1 VATSPP
7 FPPGAVLLGPR
18 RMAEADAR
26 TIALGTP
33 GIVLMERAGRAIV
46 RAITAR
52 FPPTPTLVL
61 CGPGNNGGDGWVVAR
76 RLEALGWPVRV
87 TSLVDPARLKG
98 DAAAAFARRA
108 GPWSAEL
115 PGELDDRW
123 LVVDALFGTG
133 LDRPLEGTARAWVER
148 LARHGGPIV
157 AVDVPSGVD
166 GASGVVL
173 GAAAPARLTVTFCRP
188 KPGHLL
194 LPGRE
199 LAGEL
204 VVADIGIPDSVVAE
218 VDEGLRRNDPSW
230 WAALLPRRDARAHKY
245 RFGHAVVVGG
255 PAHATGAT
263 RLAAR
268 AALRVGAGLV
278 SVAAHPEAL
287 PIYAAALTTVMTKPC
302 ADADALDRLLADPR
316 LNAWLIGPGAGVGEA
331 TRVAAQQLARSG
343 RPLVLDADALT
354 SFASERSALLDVL
367 HGGCVL
373 TPHDGEY
380 ARLFAHTGDRLARAR
395 AAAAECGAVV
405 LLKGA
410 DTVVAAPDGR
420 AAILADAPPA
430 LATAGTGDVLAGTIL
445 GLLAQ
450 GLPAFEAAAAG
461 AWLHARAGAL
471 AGPGLIAEDL
481 PDRLPA
487 ALAEARGQSEAVA
500 PAARPTAGAG
510 HLAQVGFQGRFL
522 FG

>member
-1 VATSPP
+1 MATSPP

-123 LVVDALFGTG
+123 LVVDALFGAG
-133 LDRPLEGTARAWVER
+133 LDRPLEGTARALVER
-148 LARHGGPIV
+148 LARHRGPIV

>member
-1 VATSPP
+1 MATSPP

-123 LVVDALFGTG
+123 LVVDALFGAG

>member
-1 VATSPP
+1 MAGSS
-7 FPPGAVLLGPR
+7 FPADGVLLTPA
-18 RMAEADAR
+18 RMGEADRR
-26 TIALGTP
+26 TIARGTP

-52 FPPTPTLVL
+52 FPPGPTLVA

-76 RLEALGWPVRV
+76 RLAALGWPVTV
-87 TSLVDPARLKG
+87 ASLVDPARLRG
-98 DAAAAFARRA
+98 DAALARARWSGPMTRTLPPDLDA
-108 GPWSAEL
+108 G
-115 PGELDDRW
+115 W
-123 LVVDALFGTG
+123 LVVDALFGAG
-133 LDRPLEGTARAWVER
+133 LDRPLEGEARAWVER
-148 LARHGGPIV
+148 IAGSGAPVV

-166 GASGVVL
+166 GATGEVR

-194 LPGRE
+194 LPGRD
-199 LAGEL
+199 LVGEL
-204 VVADIGIPDSVVAE
+204 VVADIGIPDEVVAE
-218 VDEGLRRNDPSW
+218 VDEGLRVNTPKL
-230 WAALLPRRDARAHKY
+230 WAAHRPSRDSSAHKY

-278 SVAAHPEAL
+278 SVAARPDAL
-287 PIYAAALTTVMTKPC
+287 PVYAATLTTVMTKPC
-302 ADADALDRLLADPR
+302 ADRAGLEALLADPR
-316 LNAWLIGPGAGVGEA
+316 LDAWLIGPAAGVGEE
-331 TRVAAQQLARSG
+331 TREAVAVLARSG

-354 SFASERSALLDVL
+354 SFAGDPPSLFALVHDR
-367 HGGCVL
+367 CVL

-380 ARLFAHTGDRLARAR
+380 ARLFAYRGDRLSRAR
-395 AAAAECGAVV
+395 AAAARSGAVV

-420 AAILADAPPA
+420 AAILDRAPPT
-430 LATAGTGDVLAGTIL
+430 LATAGTGDVLAGLIL

-450 GLPAFEAAAAG
+450 KMPAFEAAAAG
-461 AWLHARAGAL
+461 AWLHARAGEA

-481 PDRLPA
+481 PDLVPGVLA
-487 ALAEARGQSEAVA
+487 ALGEQTCGVAGPAREAGA
-500 PAARPTAGAG
+500 AARATEP
-510 HLAQVGFQGRFL
+510 LFRGRFL
-522 FG
+522 SG

>member
-1 VATSPP
+1 MAPGSP
-7 FPPGAVLLGPR
+7 FPPDAVLLGPR

-52 FPPTPTLVL
+52 FPPSPTLVL

-87 TSLVDPARLKG
+87 ASLVDPVRLKG
-98 DAAAAFARRA
+98 DAATAFARRA
-108 GPWSAEL
+108 GPWSTEL
-115 PGELDDRW
+115 PAELDDRW
-123 LVVDALFGTG
+123 LVVDALFGAG
-133 LDRPLEGTARAWVER
+133 FDRPLDGTARAWVER
-148 LARHGGPIV
+148 IARLGGPVV
-157 AVDVPSGVD
+157 AVDVPSGLD
-166 GASGVVL
+166 GASGAVL

-194 LPGRE
+194 LPGRA
-199 LAGEL
+199 LVGEL
-204 VVADIGIPDSVVAE
+204 VVADIGIPDAVVAAI
-218 VDEGLRRNDPSW
+218 DEGLRRNEPSW
-230 WAALLPRRDARAHKY
+230 WGPLLPLRDASAHKY

-268 AALRVGAGLV
+268 AALRAGAGLV
-278 SVAAHPEAL
+278 SVAARPDAL

-302 ADADALDRLLADPR
+302 ADADGLDRLLADPR
-316 LNAWLIGPGAGVGEA
+316 FNAWLIGPAAGIGEA
-331 TRVAAQQLARSG
+331 TRSAVLRLARAG

-354 SFASERSALLDVL
+354 TFADDRSALLEAL

-380 ARLFAHTGDRLARAR
+380 ARLFAHEGDRLARAR
-395 AAAAECGAVV
+395 AAAAESRAVV

-420 AAILADAPPA
+420 AAILAAAPPA
-430 LATAGTGDVLAGTIL
+430 LATAGTGDVLAGLIL

-450 GLPAFEAAAAG
+450 GVPAFEAAAAG
-461 AWLHARAGAL
+461 AWLHARAGEL

-481 PDRLPA
+481 PERIPA
-487 ALAEARGQSEAVA
+487 ALAAARQEAAVA
-500 PAARPTAGAG
+500 TAARRVDG
-510 HLAQVGFQGRFL
+510 
-522 FG
+522 

>member
-1 VATSPP
+1 
-7 FPPGAVLLGPR
+7 
-18 RMAEADAR
+18 MAEADAR

-123 LVVDALFGTG
+123 LVVDALFGAG

-380 ARLFAHTGDRLARAR
+380 ARLFAHAGDRLARAR
-395 AAAAECGAVV
+395 AAAAESRAVV

-522 FG
+522 SG

>member
-123 LVVDALFGTG
+123 LVVDALFGAG
-133 LDRPLEGTARAWVER
+133 LDRPLEGTARALVER
-148 LARHGGPIV
+148 LARHRGPIV

>member
-1 VATSPP
+1 
-7 FPPGAVLLGPR
+7 
-18 RMAEADAR
+18 MAEADAR

-87 TSLVDPARLKG
+87 TSLVDPARLEG

-157 AVDVPSGVD
+157 AVDIPSGVD

-278 SVAAHPEAL
+278 SAAAHPEAL

-395 AAAAECGAVV
+395 AAAAESRAVV

-522 FG
+522 SG

>member
-1 VATSPP
+1 
-7 FPPGAVLLGPR
+7 
-18 RMAEADAR
+18 MAEADAR

-33 GIVLMERAGRAIV
+33 GRLLMERAGRAIV

-87 TSLVDPARLKG
+87 ASLVDPGRLRG
-98 DAAAAFARRA
+98 DAAAAFARRS

-115 PGELDDRW
+115 PDALDAGW
-123 LVVDALFGTG
+123 LVVDALFGAG

-148 LARHGGPIV
+148 LAGLGAPVI

-166 GASGVVL
+166 GASGSVL
-173 GAAAPARLTVTFCRP
+173 GAAAPAVLTVTFARP
-188 KPGHLL
+188 KPGHFL

-199 LAGEL
+199 LVGEL
-204 VVADIGIPDSVVAE
+204 VVADIGIPDSVIAA
-218 VDEGLRRNDPSW
+218 VDEGIRRNDPGW
-230 WAALLPRRDARAHKY
+230 WGPLLPRRDAAAHKY

-255 PAHATGAT
+255 PPHATGAT

-278 SVAAHPEAL
+278 SVAATPEAL
-287 PIYAAALTTVMTKPC
+287 PTYAAALTAVMTKPC
-302 ADADALDRLLADPR
+302 ADPAALDRLLADPR

-331 TRVAAQQLARSG
+331 TRAAVERLARSG

-354 SFASERSALLDVL
+354 AFSAERAALLAVL
-367 HGGCVL
+367 HAGCVL

-380 ARLFAHTGDRLARAR
+380 ARIFPHRGDRLARAR
-395 AAAAECGAVV
+395 AAAAESGAVV

-430 LATAGTGDVLAGTIL
+430 LETAGTGDVLAGTIL

-487 ALAEARGQSEAVA
+487 ALAEARGESDAVS
-500 PAARPTAGAG
+500 PAARPAAGPG
-510 HLAQVGFQGRFL
+510 HLAQAGFKGRFL
-522 FG
+522 SG

>member
-1 VATSPP
+1 MATSPP
-7 FPPGAVLLGPR
+7 FPPDAVLLGPR

-123 LVVDALFGTG
+123 LVVDALFGAG
-133 LDRPLEGTARAWVER
+133 LDRPLEGTARALVER
-148 LARHGGPIV
+148 LARHRGPIV

-487 ALAEARGQSEAVA
+487 ALAEARGQREAVA